1 MAEKSK
7 SVVKYQIHIHFMPN
21 DSLAMIQMFPQD
33 VRIKLKDAALCTLKQ
48 TQGKVS
54 VLKMAG
60 RVRPSMLPYL
70 APEVLLGHR
79 PRRAADT
86 YAFGIL
92 MWELYTGACACG
104 NHVCP

>member
-1 MAEKSK
+1 
-7 SVVKYQIHIHFMPN
+7 MPN